1 MGFSRKRGRP
11 ALQKIQDDKGTNEL
25 QRKKS
30 LGITTEPLDLCLK
43 KGLICDEEHNAGI
56 RLRWLYTLRFGAPD
70 INAYSFE
77 HRGKSC
83 VQSDNDE
90 WMHSRQLE
98 YNNALTTLDRIGA
111 KTIVMN
117 ICVFNQR
124 PAFLLPYSM
133 DITSM
138 EAKSRHVKFT
148 RFKEGLEALA
158 KAGRR

>member
-11 ALQKIQDDKGTNEL
+11 ALQKSQDDKGTNEL

-30 LGITTEPLDLCLK
+30 LGITAEPLDLCLK

-70 INAYSFE
+70 ISAYSLDR
-77 HRGKSC
+77 RGKSC

-90 WMHSRQLE
+90 WLHPRQLE
-98 YNNALTTLDRIGA
+98 YNNALTTLDKIGA

-124 PAFLLPYSM
+124 PAFLLPYSVN
-133 DITSM
+133 ITSM
-138 EAKSRHVKFT
+138 ETKSRHAKFT
-148 RFKEGLEALA
+148 KFKDGLKALA
-158 KAGRR
+158 KDGRR